1 MQADVGMSVDKA
13 TPSSDDF
20 CVVGEIH
27 RGGTIESIG
36 HEDFY
41 SS

>member
-1 MQADVGMSVDKA
+1 MQADVGMSVDKG

-20 CVVGEIH
+20 CVVREIH
-27 RGGTIESIG
+27 RGGSVENIG
-36 HEDFY
+36 HEHFY